1 MKFLARTQNKFYS
14 TYIRYIF
21 VSFSVQ
27 IQDDFHEKEV
37 SYEKFY
43 LFQNLS

>member
-1 MKFLARTQNKFYS
+1 MKFLAQAQNEFYS

-21 VSFSVQ
+21 VSLSVQ

-37 SYEKFY
+37 LYEKIY
-43 LFQNLS
+43 WFQNLI